1 MTLKLRAEAQT
12 KLDNA
17 TLIERLALSKLEKA
31 EKLMTEAALRLSN
44 AKRVEELSNFR
55 QKRLDQAYVRLNK
68 TKQIIERRELEQKD
82 HDLFVK
88 DNLAQL

>member
-1 MTLKLRAEAQT
+1 MAMQLRAEAQT

-17 TLIERLALSKLEKA
+17 ALIERLALDKLDKA

-44 AKRVEELSNFR
+44 AKRVEDISNLR

-68 TKQIIERRELEQKD
+68 VKAIIDRRELEQKD

-88 DNLAQL
+88 DNIAQL